1 MVVARDGSLLI
12 SDDVNGVI
20 YRVSHKVSSSLLR
33 SCPVDIHGID
43 EVDQEQGRAPGWMM
57 AGTAFL
63 IHQSSSSLS
72 SLHGS
77 AIPAH
82 TGRQFNADISMRI
95 LPTEPRDGETDYVTE
110 KQRA

>member
-1 MVVARDGSLLI
+1 MDDGGYRF
-12 SDDVNGVI
+12 SDPSIVFE
-20 YRVSHKVSSSLLR
+20 S
-33 SCPVDIHGID
+33 
-43 EVDQEQGRAPGWMM
+43 
-57 AGTAFL
+57 F
-63 IHQSSSSLS
+63 
-72 SLHGS
+72 LHGS